1 MNKNE
6 LLNKI
11 KIEDYIWIINI
22 FIVIFALISNY
33 YEKDYIKNNTAESK
47 KIYKT
52 INIII
57 LIILFFIYAYL
68 AYSRA
73 IKVAN
78 NKNTSFNKE
87 VLIDE
92 ANFIAATL
100 ILIGALIYLIDEI
113 IDTNINDLNLD
124 LL

>member
-11 KIEDYIWIINI
+11 EIEDYIWIINI

-73 IKVAN
+73 IKVTN